1 MAKTASKDLKLFYS
15 LKEVVEDLL
24 DEAYAEAPNDYIPT
38 LQVASAKLKEA
49 KSVEDLIEIFDLI
62 GMGRNN
68 AYVYLK
74 ALA

>member
-1 MAKTASKDLKLFYS
+1 MAKTVSKDLKLFYS

-24 DEAYAEAPNDYIPT
+24 DEAYAEAPDDYIPT

-62 GMGRNN
+62 GMGRDN
-68 AYVYLK
+68 AYAYLRT
-74 ALA
+74 LA